1 MTELNATARVQFNT
15 LKIICAEALADL
27 SDRLT
32 EAISERDEVLKRAI
46 IDQMQALNGKVLE
59 IRRAEIAY
67 LNSTL
72 ADDAAL
78 KRLQGAIRSADAGL
92 KKMQKLQT
100 VLEGAT
106 KLLGVLSK
114 LAKQFV

>member
-27 SDRLT
+27 ADRLK
-32 EAISERDEVLKRAI
+32 EAIAEKDETLKRAI
-46 IDQMQALNGKVLE
+46 IDQIQALNGKVLE

-72 ADDAAL
+72 ADDQAL
-78 KRLQGAIRSADAGL
+78 RKLQGAIRSADAGL

-106 KLLGVLSK
+106 KLLGVLTK
-114 LAKQFV
+114 LSKQFG

>member
-1 MTELNATARVQFNT
+1 MTDLSPTARVQFNT

-27 SDRLT
+27 ADRLKD
-32 EAISERDEVLKRAI
+32 AIAAPDEPLKRAI
-46 IDQMQALNGKVLE
+46 IDQIQKLNGRVLE
-59 IRRAEIAY
+59 IRRAEISY

-72 ADDAAL
+72 ADDVAL

-106 KLLGVLSK
+106 KLLGVLGK
-114 LAKQFV
+114 LARQFA

>member
-1 MTELNATARVQFNT
+1 MTDLNATARVQFNT

-27 SDRLT
+27 ADRLV
-32 EAISERDEVLKRAI
+32 EAGDETLRRAI
-46 IDQMQALNGKVLE
+46 LDRMQALNGKVLE

-67 LNSTL
+67 LNATL
-72 ADDAAL
+72 AEDAAL
-78 KRLQGAIRSADAGL
+78 KRLQGAIRTADAGL

-106 KLLGVLSK
+106 KLLGVLGK
-114 LAKQFV
+114 LAKQFG

>member
-1 MTELNATARVQFNT
+1 MARCPRLWTV
-15 LKIICAEALADL
+15 EG
-27 SDRLT
+27 DRYDR
-32 EAISERDEVLKRAI
+32 SERNRAGPVQHEGLRRSI
-46 IDQMQALNGKVLE
+46 LDRIQALNGKVLE

-67 LNSTL
+67 LNATL
-72 ADDAAL
+72 AEDAAL
-78 KRLQGAIRSADAGL
+78 KRLQSAIRTADAGL

-106 KLLGVLSK
+106 KLLGVLGK

>member
-1 MTELNATARVQFNT
+1 MTELSATARVQFNT

-27 SDRLT
+27 ADRLK
-32 EAISERDEVLKRAI
+32 EAIADRDEALKRAI
-46 IDQMQALNGKVLE
+46 IDRIQALNGKVLE
-59 IRRAEIAY
+59 IRQAEIAY
-67 LNSTL
+67 LNATL
-72 ADDAAL
+72 ADDLAL

-100 VLEGAT
+100 VLEGAA
-106 KLLGVLSK
+106 KLLVVLTK